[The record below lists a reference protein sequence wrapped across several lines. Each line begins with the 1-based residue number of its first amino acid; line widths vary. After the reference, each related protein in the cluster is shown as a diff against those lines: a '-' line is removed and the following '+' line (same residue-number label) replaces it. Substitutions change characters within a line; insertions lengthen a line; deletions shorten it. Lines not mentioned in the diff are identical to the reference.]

1 MKAYIRFITSILTI
15 SMCFLLVSCEKS
27 ENVLG
32 EQNSIIK
39 SQSTLA
45 KQSDTKDNT
54 ILNEKQPTTI
64 QTTTSSSINACDK
77 MVSLLYG
84 LSPKDVIKKYFEY
97 FNNKDADGYNST
109 FVSSRRCQNDIF
121 AFKNLEYVKLKNI
134 TDADEIILDRYMSYG
149 NGSVNNVKVENV
161 KVYKVDFET
170 KYSKETPPNANGK
183 LWDYFFLI
191 KETDESP
198 WLIDD
203 VGV

>member
-1 MKAYIRFITSILTI
+1 MNDYIRFITSILTI
-15 SMCFLLVSCEKS
+15 SMCFLLVSCDKS
-27 ENVLG
+27 KNVLG
-32 EQNSIIK
+32 EKSSIIQN
-39 SQSTLA
+39 QSTLMQQID
-45 KQSDTKDNT
+45 KKDTT
-54 ILNEKQPTTI
+54 VLYEKQPTTI
-64 QTTTSSSINACDK
+64 QTTSVNSISASDR

-97 FNNKDADGYNST
+97 FNNKDTDGYNST
-109 FVSSRRCQNDIF
+109 FVSYRRCQNDIF
-121 AFKNLEYVKLKNI
+121 AFKNLEYVKLNDIKE
-134 TDADEIILDRYMSYG
+134 ADEKILVRYMAYG

-170 KYSKETPPNANGK
+170 KYSKETPPNPNGK
-183 LWDYFFLI
+183 QRCYFFLI